1 MDSQSA
7 NVPDEDTERESE
19 AEGGSESEG
28 TYWDRKAKVRLPTLS
43 GMLSFLVGRARL
55 QRPIVM
61 HPPCISPSHRLAPP
75 SLLFRACAAGLTL
88 SSQTSA
94 RSFPPARMIRTTLA
108 TMCSRWR
115 RCAAVV
121 SILPAMSST

>member
-43 GMLSFLVGRARL
+43 GMLSFLVGRVRL

-61 HPPCISPSHRLAPP
+61 HPSHRLAPP
-75 SLLFRACAAGLTL
+75 SLLFRACAAGFTL